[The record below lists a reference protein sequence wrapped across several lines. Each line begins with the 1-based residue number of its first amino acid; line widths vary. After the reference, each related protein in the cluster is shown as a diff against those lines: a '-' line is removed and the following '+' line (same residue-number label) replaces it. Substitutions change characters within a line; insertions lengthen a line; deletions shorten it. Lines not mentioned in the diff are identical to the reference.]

1 MELGSRSGGGRR
13 VLAAHPHHPHWLA
26 MRSLCEDGVAL
37 VKGARGGSYSQ
48 INREKNG
55 EVRRKT
61 QRSGGTKKKRRRD
74 PERRAPGEGDPPVG
88 DQPATQQS
96 SLSQGSSPSPRRP
109 TPSAMLSSGARETGV
124 KVQM

>member
-37 VKGARGGSYSQ
+37 VKGAKGGSYSQ

-61 QRSGGTKKKRRRD
+61 QRSGGTRKKRRRD
-74 PERRAPGEGDPPVG
+74 PERRAPGEGGPVG
-88 DQPATQQS
+88 DKVTAQQS
-96 SLSQGSSPSPRRP
+96 SPSQGPSPSPRRP

>member
-37 VKGARGGSYSQ
+37 VKGAKGGSYSQ

-61 QRSGGTKKKRRRD
+61 QRSGGTRKKRRRD
-74 PERRAPGEGDPPVG
+74 PERRAPGEGAPVG
-88 DQPATQQS
+88 DKVTAQQS
-96 SLSQGSSPSPRRP
+96 SPSQGPSPSPMRP